1 MIIRIIKFG
10 DVVYENIEP
19 YYIDENGNKIWNI
32 PTDINELKQ
41 ALIDTVRWQ
50 ARKKLQET
58 DWIVVKCVEKGLDPT
73 EEYPEEVTLRQK
85 IRDWCNQKEEEI
97 QNAESIE
104 DLLAIDVKIP
114 Y

>member
-19 YYIDENGNKIWNI
+19 YYIDENGNKVWNI

-50 ARKKLQET
+50 AHKKLQET
-58 DWIVVKCVEKGLDPT
+58 DWVVIKCMEQGLNPA
-73 EEYPEEVTLRQK
+73 EEYPDVVEQRQK

-97 QNAESIE
+97 QNAGTIDE
-104 DLLAIDVKIP
+104 LLKIDVKIP

>member
-1 MIIRIIKFG
+1 MIHVIKLG
-10 DVVYENIEP
+10 NAIYENIEP
-19 YYIDENGNKIWNI
+19 YYIDENGNRIWNI
-32 PTDINELKQ
+32 PTDVNELKQ

-50 ARKKLQET
+50 AHKKLQET
-58 DWIVVKCVEKGLDPT
+58 DWVVVKCMEKGLNPA
-73 EEYPEEVTLRQK
+73 EEYPEEITLRQK

-97 QNAESIE
+97 QSAESIE